1 MGIFHDIIAKHSS
14 KINQRVFR
22 QQTLQQLYLY
32 KLLQKRLVELEG
44 IHLKGWFF
52 FHNFRVGHTTQ

>member
-52 FHNFRVGHTTQ
+52 FTISELVTQ